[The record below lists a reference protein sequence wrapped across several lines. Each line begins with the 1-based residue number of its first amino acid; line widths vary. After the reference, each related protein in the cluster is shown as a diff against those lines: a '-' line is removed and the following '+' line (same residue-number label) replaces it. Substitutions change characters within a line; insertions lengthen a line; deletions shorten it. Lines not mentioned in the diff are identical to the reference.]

1 MKASPKLSTATKK
14 KVVDLRGRIAPQSTI
29 IAVGAG
35 KGGVGKSFFSSSL
48 AYFLAQMGHK
58 TLLVDMDLGAANL
71 HTWLGEGL
79 PSKGIN
85 EFMKDT
91 NLTIGDVIS
100 PTMKNNLHLISG
112 ASEGLYNG
120 DISDAEKSRLLSALY
135 NYPTDYIIL
144 DLGAG
149 THTSTLDYFLM
160 AQHHVVVFTP
170 EPSSIE
176 NAYRFMKA
184 VFYRKI
190 RRYGSRLDI
199 DQRIE
204 HITKNNHNIKSPR
217 DLLNTLHKE
226 FPEISK
232 DLKEVMNQLQFQIV
246 LNQIRTAQ
254 DRNLGKGI
262 KSVCQRHF
270 GLPCEFLGALSYD
283 NAVWQSLR
291 QKKHLLVANPYS
303 HLYAQ
308 IMAMARKLADPSQ
321 PKNMVS

>member
-1 MKASPKLSTATKK
+1 MI
-14 KVVDLRGRIAPQSTI
+14 DLRGKTKPGATI

-58 TLLVDMDLGAANL
+58 TLLIDLDLGAANL

-79 PSKGIN
+79 PPVGIN
-85 EFMKDT
+85 EFIQNE
-91 NLTIGDVIS
+91 NLTLKDVIHHTQKS
-100 PTMKNNLHLISG
+100 NLSLISG
-112 ASEGLYNG
+112 AT
-120 DISDAEKSRLLSALY
+120 DVMMQSDLTDQQKSRLMSAIY
-135 NYPTDYIIL
+135 NHKTDFIIL

-149 THTSTLDYFLM
+149 THGTTLDFFLM
-160 AQHHVVVFTP
+160 AEQHVVLFTP

-184 VFYRKI
+184 AFYRKLK
-190 RRYGSRLDI
+190 RYDHRLELDRMI
-199 DQRIE
+199 SDM
-204 HITKNNHNIKSPR
+204 TKEKMAIKSPAELLR
-217 DLLNTLHKE
+217 SLNTR
-226 FPEISK
+226 FPEIAP
-232 DLKEVMNQLQFQIV
+232 LLEEVTNQLNFQIV

-254 DRNLGKGI
+254 DRQLGKGI
-262 KSVCQRHF
+262 RSVCERHF
-270 GLPCEFLGALSYD
+270 GLNCSYLGALSYD

-308 IMAMARKLADPSQ
+308 IMGLARKLADPTQRKS
-321 PKNMVS
+321 MVS